1 MFNVA
6 DQTDQVHDEQVKL
19 LYQRGNFGLV
29 ATAINGAILT
39 LILWPVIAHAVLLA
53 WLACTEFLALVRFL
67 LIYSYHHQT
76 LDSHRVN
83 RYWKGFLIGSLLSG
97 LCWGSAGVFLFAAG
111 SVAHQVFLAFVLGG
125 MTAGGVTIYSPKLEA
140 LTGFIVPT
148 LVPITLRFFVE
159 GGEIHRAMGMMML
172 FCLTMMLVIGKRVHD
187 TLTKTL
193 RLQVENSKLV
203 CHLSDETQRIEKL
216 NEILQWEAE
225 ERMRVHQALRRAH
238 DELESEVQRRTAELS
253 QVNRELTEQ
262 IQRRE
267 LLETQLF
274 HAQKI
279 EAIGRLAGGV
289 AHDFNNLLTAIIG
302 YSQLALT
309 RLAPTDPGRQA
320 VEEIEKAGQ
329 RAASLTNQLLAF
341 SRKQVLQPVVLDL
354 NDLVGN
360 MQKMLHRLIGED
372 ISLVTTLIPGLWKVR
387 ADPGQVEQVIMNLA
401 VNARDAMP
409 DGGTLTVET
418 ANVKLGQEEARGQLG
433 IPAGPYVRLA
443 VSDTGCGMGP
453 ETKAL
458 IFEPFFTTKERGK
471 GTGLGLSMV
480 YGIVRQSNGMIS
492 VNSEPGLGTTF
503 EVYLPRVGDSGKK
516 LEQEGKIEAQMGC
529 ETILLVEDDEAIRK
543 LTAEVL
549 QKNGYTVLEA
559 LHVEDA
565 QTIARDYPDE
575 IHLLLTDVVMPGMSG
590 KDLVDLLSSKRPTM
604 RVIYMSGYTDEAI
617 LHHGVLDPGTA
628 FLQKPFTL
636 NVLVHKVYE
645 VLRRQPEKNSQ

>member
-1 MFNVA
+1 
-6 DQTDQVHDEQVKL
+6 
-19 LYQRGNFGLV
+19 
-29 ATAINGAILT
+29 
-39 LILWPVIAHAVLLA
+39 
-53 WLACTEFLALVRFL
+53 
-67 LIYSYHHQT
+67 
-76 LDSHRVN
+76 
-83 RYWKGFLIGSLLSG
+83 
-97 LCWGSAGVFLFAAG
+97 
-111 SVAHQVFLAFVLGG
+111 
-125 MTAGGVTIYSPKLEA
+125 
-140 LTGFIVPT
+140 
-148 LVPITLRFFVE
+148 
-159 GGEIHRAMGMMML
+159 
-172 FCLTMMLVIGKRVHD
+172 MMLVIGKRVHD

-433 IPAGPYVRLA
+433 IPPGPYVRLA

-516 LEQEGKIEAQMGC
+516 LEQEGKIKAQMGC